1 MNTTRPLRINTTVLK
16 PYLALSLAALLL
28 CLTLAPAMADDSGSY
43 AVPKT
48 KFLRFEEDWS
58 SLKGIPRD
66 QLKPEHK
73 HKFIALS
80 DTGNIW
86 VSFGGHTQ
94 FRVENWNNFDFG
106 APLNDQDTFLI
117 GRGLFHAD
125 WHFGDNLRIFSE
137 FKHADITDRDLPGG
151 ERSIDVDK
159 YELQQL
165 FVDYKIPLNNQSSLT
180 LRAGRQEY
188 AFGKQRLI
196 SPLPWANALRHWDGL
211 TAIFEN
217 ADFRIHG
224 FYSKF
229 VPVQRSSFNNADA
242 DNLLFGINATQKLSA
257 NSGIDYYWYG
267 IDRANRSFNG
277 TQGDENR
284 HTLGVRHWGKYLG
297 NQLDYEVE
305 AAWQTGEVGND
316 DISAGMFTGVLGY
329 QPLGWSGKPRFSLGF
344 DYASG
349 DDEAGGSV
357 GTFNQLFPLGHAY
370 LGFIDIVGRQN
381 IIDFHPGVKLS
392 PFSQAVFGFEAHFL
406 SRANRGDA
414 FYNAG
419 GGIVR
424 PADPNA
430 AKTIG
435 TELDFTFNYK
445 FTPRVSTLVGFSY
458 LFAGDFLEDTG
469 SSENIRFFYTQLIFT
484 F

>member
-1 MNTTRPLRINTTVLK
+1 MKSIYLPVLNK
-16 PYLALSLAALLL
+16 TSSVIYISFLLVISLFFLAFSAI
-28 CLTLAPAMADDSGSY
+28 ADDESSY
-43 AVPKT
+43 SVPKT
-48 KFLRFEEDWS
+48 QFLRFEEDWS
-58 SLKGIPRD
+58 SLKQIPRE

-73 HKFIALS
+73 HKFVALS
-80 DTGNIW
+80 EDKNIW
-86 VSFGGHTQ
+86 VSFGGHLRL
-94 FRVENWNNFDFG
+94 RVENWNSFAFG
-106 APLNDQDTFLI
+106 APINDQDTFLL

-125 WHFGDNLRIFSE
+125 WHFGDNFRVFSE
-137 FKHADITDRDLPGG
+137 FKHADITSRNLPGG
-151 ERSIDVDK
+151 KRLIDVDR

-165 FVDYKIPLNNQSSLT
+165 FADYKIPISDTSNLT

-217 ADFRIHG
+217 PSFRIHG

-229 VPVQRSSFNNADA
+229 VPVDRSNFNNGDA
-242 DNLLFGINATQKLSA
+242 NNILFGINATQKLSA
-257 NSGIDYYWYG
+257 NSGFDYYWYG

-277 TQGDENR
+277 TQGNEDR
-284 HTLGVRHWGKYLG
+284 HTFGFRHWGKYLE
-297 NQLDYEVE
+297 NKFDYEIE
-305 AAWQTGEVGND
+305 AAWQTGEVGNN
-316 DISAGMFTGVLGY
+316 DISAGMFTGLVGY
-329 QPLGWSGKPRFSLGF
+329 RPTGWFGKPRLSFGF

-349 DDEAGGSV
+349 DNQVGGNV

-381 IIDFHPGVKLS
+381 IVDFHPGFTFS
-392 PFSQAVFGFEAHFL
+392 PFNKAVFGFETHIL

-424 PADPNA
+424 AADPTA
-430 AKTIG
+430 SKQIG
-435 TELDFTFNYK
+435 TELDFTFKYN
-445 FTPRVSTLVGFSY
+445 FSSRLATLIGYSH

-469 SSENIRFFYTQLIFT
+469 SSEDISFFYAQVQFT